1 MTKEYWEEL
10 FSGVVPK
17 SALHFAEPMARH
29 TTFAI
34 GGPADLYIEPATE
47 AELAGVLRVVA
58 NEKCPLMILGGGAN
72 VLVRDGGVRGVVV
85 GLSRLV
91 RPCYT
96 DGTRLVVAGGVRLAQ
111 ASRAAAKAEL
121 SGLEFACGI
130 PGTIGGAVWMNAGAY
145 GGEMQQ
151 IVAEVTALTRA
162 GERVVYAG
170 DKLHFAYR
178 HSVFQETGDI
188 ITQVTMELQPGN
200 AAEIRAKMAD
210 YTKRRTTKQPL
221 DMPSSGSTFKRP
233 VGYYAGTL
241 IETTGL
247 KGLTVGGAQISMRHA
262 GFIVNRGGATAAD
275 VLGLI
280 AEVQRRVFAEH
291 GVTLEPEVQIF
302 GEDKQRSETDD
313 AY

>member
-1 MTKEYWEEL
+1 
-10 FSGVVPK
+10 
-17 SALHFAEPMARH
+17 
-29 TTFAI
+29 
-34 GGPADLYIEPATE
+34 
-47 AELAGVLRVVA
+47 
-58 NEKCPLMILGGGAN
+58 MILGGGAN

-151 IVAEVTALTRA
+151 IVTEVTALTRA

-170 DKLHFAYR
+170 DQLHFAYR

-210 YTKRRTTKQPL
+210 YTQRRTTKQPL

-247 KGLTVGGAQISMRHA
+247 KGLTVGGAQVSMRHA
-262 GFIVNRGGATAAD
+262 GFIVNCGGATAAD

-280 AEVQRRVFAEH
+280 AEVQRRVFAAH

-302 GEDKQRSETDD
+302 GEDEQRSETDD

>member
-1 MTKEYWEEL
+1 
-10 FSGVVPK
+10 
-17 SALHFAEPMARH
+17 MARH

-72 VLVRDGGVRGVVV
+72 VLVRDGGVRGVVI

-151 IVAEVTALTRA
+151 IVKEVTALTRA

-170 DKLHFAYR
+170 DQLHFAYR

-210 YTKRRTTKQPL
+210 YTQRRTTKQPL

-247 KGLTVGGAQISMRHA
+247 KGLTVGGAQVSMRHA
-262 GFIVNRGGATAAD
+262 GFIVNCGGATAAD

-280 AEVQRRVFAEH
+280 AEVQRRVFAAH

-302 GEDKQRSETDD
+302 GEDEQRSETDD

>member
-1 MTKEYWEEL
+1 
-10 FSGVVPK
+10 
-17 SALHFAEPMARH
+17 MARH

-151 IVAEVTALTRA
+151 IVTEVTALTRA

-170 DKLHFAYR
+170 DQLHFAYR

-210 YTKRRTTKQPL
+210 YTQRRTTKQPL

-247 KGLTVGGAQISMRHA
+247 KGLTVGGAQVSMRHA
-262 GFIVNRGGATAAD
+262 GFIVNCGGATAAD

-280 AEVQRRVFAEH
+280 AEVQRRVFAAH

-302 GEDKQRSETDD
+302 GEDEQRSETDD

>member
-1 MTKEYWEEL
+1 M
-10 FSGVVPK
+10 SPR
-17 SALHFAEPMARH
+17 A
-29 TTFAI
+29 
-34 GGPADLYIEPATE
+34 E

-151 IVAEVTALTRA
+151 IVTEVTALTRA

-170 DKLHFAYR
+170 DQLHFAYR

-210 YTKRRTTKQPL
+210 YTQRRTTKQPL

>member
-1 MTKEYWEEL
+1 
-10 FSGVVPK
+10 
-17 SALHFAEPMARH
+17 MARH

-34 GGPADLYIEPATE
+34 GGPADLYIEPVTE

-72 VLVRDGGVRGVVV
+72 VLVRDGGVRGVVI

-151 IVAEVTALTRA
+151 IVTEVTALTRA

-170 DKLHFAYR
+170 DQLHFAYR

-210 YTKRRTTKQPL
+210 YTQRRTTKQPL

-247 KGLTVGGAQISMRHA
+247 KGLTVGGAQVSMRHA
-262 GFIVNRGGATAAD
+262 GFIVNCGGATAAD

-280 AEVQRRVFAEH
+280 AEVQRRVFAAH

-302 GEDKQRSETDD
+302 GEDEQRSEADD
-313 AY
+313 AN

>member
-1 MTKEYWEEL
+1 
-10 FSGVVPK
+10 
-17 SALHFAEPMARH
+17 MARH

-34 GGPADLYIEPATE
+34 GGPADLYIEPETE

-72 VLVRDGGVRGVVV
+72 VLVRDGGVRGVVI

>member
-17 SALHFAEPMARH
+17 SALHFAELMARH

-72 VLVRDGGVRGVVV
+72 VLVRDGGVRGVVI

-151 IVAEVTALTRA
+151 IVTEVTALTRA

-170 DKLHFAYR
+170 DQLHFAYR

-210 YTKRRTTKQPL
+210 YTQRRTTKQPL

-247 KGLTVGGAQISMRHA
+247 KGLTVGGAQVSMRHA
-262 GFIVNRGGATAAD
+262 GFIVNCGGATAAD

-280 AEVQRRVFAEH
+280 AEVQRRVFAAH

-302 GEDKQRSETDD
+302 GEDEQRGETDD